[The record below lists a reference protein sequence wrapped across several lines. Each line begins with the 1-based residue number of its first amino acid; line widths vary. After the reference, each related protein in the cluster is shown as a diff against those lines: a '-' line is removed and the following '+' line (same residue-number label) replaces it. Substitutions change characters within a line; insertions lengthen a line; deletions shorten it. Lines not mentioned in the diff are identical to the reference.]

1 MSNARRNLLAPP
13 AAVLFALATLALS
26 ACSST
31 GDVLSEK
38 LGGLPA
44 NAPQRPATTP
54 PAPNVYEVRPT
65 REARPLSDDEQK
77 KLESE
82 LTTLRESQKTRANP
96 PPPPPPPKKVAD
108 PVKKAVTAERK
119 AEKKALAPDKK
130 AAAKEPVV
138 PPTKQPAA
146 PTKLMN

>member
-1 MSNARRNLLAPP
+1 MMSNARRNLLAPP

-26 ACSST
+26 GCSST

-44 NAPQRPATTP
+44 DAPQRPATTLP
-54 PAPNVYEVRPT
+54 TPNVYEVRPT

-96 PPPPPPPKKVAD
+96 PPPPPPPPPKKVAA
-108 PVKKAVTAERK
+108 PVKKAVTAEKK
-119 AEKKALAPDKK
+119 AVAPEKKG
-130 AAAKEPVV
+130 AAEEQVI

-146 PTKLMN
+146 PSKLMN

>member
-1 MSNARRNLLAPP
+1 MMSNARRNLLAPP

-44 NAPQRPATTP
+44 DAPQRPATTLP
-54 PAPNVYEVRPT
+54 TPNVYEVRPT

-96 PPPPPPPKKVAD
+96 PPPPPPPPKKVAA
-108 PVKKAVTAERK
+108 PVKKAVTAE
-119 AEKKALAPDKK
+119 KKAVAPEKK
-130 AAAKEPVV
+130 AAAKEQVV
-138 PPTKQPAA
+138 PPIKQPAA
-146 PTKLMN
+146 PAKLMN

>member
-1 MSNARRNLLAPP
+1 MMSNARRNLLAPP
-13 AAVLFALATLALS
+13 AAALFALATLALS

-44 NAPQRPATTP
+44 NAPERPATPYAT
-54 PAPNVYEVRPT
+54 PNVYEVRPT

-77 KLESE
+77 KLETD
-82 LTTLRESQKTRANP
+82 LTALREAQKTRANP
-96 PPPPPPPKKVAD
+96 PPPPPPKKAAT
-108 PVKKAVTAERK
+108 PVKKAVTAEK
-119 AEKKALAPDKK
+119 KVEKKP
-130 AAAKEPVV
+130 AARESVV

-146 PTKLMN
+146 PAKLMN

>member
-1 MSNARRNLLAPP
+1 MMSNARRNLLAPP
-13 AAVLFALATLALS
+13 AAALLALATLALS

-44 NAPQRPATTP
+44 GAPQRPATTL

-82 LTTLRESQKTRANP
+82 MTTLREAQKARANP
-96 PPPPPPPKKVAD
+96 PPPPPPAPPKKVAA
-108 PVKKAVTAERK
+108 PVKKAVTAEK
-119 AEKKALAPDKK
+119 KAVAAEKKA
-130 AAAKEPVV
+130 AARNRLSR
-138 PPTKQPAA
+138 PPNSP
-146 PTKLMN
+146 PRRPS